1 MQLPDWMMEEPQPH
15 NVIEPSVK
23 GKRSNFLIK
32 SIRRMRAVICEDMQ
46 TERYARQEGLLQ
58 RTRPETKLI
67 AMLVLIVGA
76 SVVRSIPL
84 LIALWVGTVIL
95 MYLSRLP
102 VLVLQKRIWGFVPLI
117 TLLFTSPVVLNIFV
131 DGEPLFMICQW
142 GEAHRWLGI
151 TWPPALFVTRQGVT
165 AVFLLFLRVGI
176 SLSMGVLLL
185 MTTPAAEI
193 FKSLRVLRIPPF
205 FIMIIEMTYRYL
217 FVLLTVSLEMFEA
230 RRLRTVG
237 KMPVSGQRAQVGSSI
252 AALFARSMSL
262 SEEVYQA
269 MVARCYTG
277 EAPEPFPEACPIQNL
292 WSTGDRCQLPQ
303 ARVGRQDR

>member
-1 MQLPDWMMEEPQPH
+1 MQLPNWMMEEPQPH
-15 NVIEPSVK
+15 TIIEPSVK

-58 RTRPETKLI
+58 RVRPDTKLI
-67 AMLVLIVGA
+67 VMLALIVGA
-76 SVVRSIPL
+76 SITRSIPL
-84 LIALWVGTVIL
+84 LLALWVGTIIL
-95 MYLSRLP
+95 MYLSHLP
-102 VLVLQKRIWGFVPLI
+102 VLVLQKRIWGFIPLI
-117 TLLFTSPVVLNIFV
+117 TLLFTLPVVLNIFV
-131 DGEPLFMICQW
+131 DGEPLFMIYQW
-142 GEAHRWLGI
+142 GEAHRWMGI
-151 TWPPALFVTRQGVT
+151 TWPPALFVTRQGVI

-176 SLSMGVLLL
+176 SLSMGVILL
-185 MTTPAAEI
+185 MTTPAADI

-237 KMPVSGQRAQVGSSI
+237 KMPVSRQRAQVGTSI
-252 AALFARSMSL
+252 AALFARSMNL

-269 MVARCYTG
+269 MLARCYTG
-277 EAPEPFPEACPIQNL
+277 EVPDSFPEPGGIPNL
-292 WSTGDRCQLPQ
+292 PAADADCRN
-303 ARVGRQDR
+303 RI